1 MTNDYH
7 RPPVEERTH
16 RGRTEPVR
24 IKLRTQWF
32 YSEKREDIIL
42 QPGELRHAFYRG
54 GDVVESDVPS
64 PYSNMSGV
72 SDHLHRAIEL
82 FGDDVD
88 LIIEVRRA

>member
-1 MTNDYH
+1 MTDDKY

-16 RGRTEPVR
+16 RDRTEPVR
-24 IKLRTQWF
+24 IKLRTKWL
-32 YSEKREDIIL
+32 YSEERENIIL
-42 QPGELRHAFYRG
+42 RPGELRHAFSRG

-64 PYSNMSGV
+64 TYSHMQAT

-82 FGDDVD
+82 FGDDAD